1 MQLFLISGLSG
12 SGKSIALKVLED
24 SGYYCVDNLPAD
36 LLATLVVYLQGVG
49 YSNIA
54 VSIDVRS
61 ANSVQRLPPLLQQI
75 KQQGFDGITQF
86 AQASNAG
93 MPSPH
98 LLPQAAGCAITSDLA
113 SVVGSPSRMASSSIS
128 NVSKVDMHVLFL
140 DAQSDTLVKRFSE
153 TRRLHPLSDGVRTL
167 PECVSRERELLA
179 EISDIGHHI
188 DTTELDANALRA
200 WIKQFI
206 KVDRARLT
214 LLFQSFGFKHG
225 IPLDSDLVFD
235 VRCLPNPHYNP
246 ALQPLTGRDAAVI
259 EFLDHTPG
267 AQDMFGDI
275 RDFVER
281 WLPSFV
287 ADNRSYLTVAI
298 GCTGGRHRSV
308 YFAEKLAGYFEHRQQ
323 VLVRHR
329 ELAQ

>member
-36 LLATLVVYLQGVG
+36 LLDTLVQYLRHAG

-61 ANSVQRLPPLLQQI
+61 ANSVQRLPLLLQQI
-75 KQQGFDGITQF
+75 KQQGVE
-86 AQASNAG
+86 A
-93 MPSPH
+93 
-98 LLPQAAGCAITSDLA
+98 
-113 SVVGSPSRMASSSIS
+113 
-128 NVSKVDMHVLFL
+128 HVLFL
-140 DAQSDTLVKRFSE
+140 DTKNDSLVKRFSE
-153 TRRLHPLSDGVRTL
+153 TRRLHPLNNGAHTL
-167 PECVSRERELLA
+167 PECVRHERELLA
-179 EISDIGHHI
+179 EISSIGHHI

-225 IPLDSDLVFD
+225 IPLDADLVFD
-235 VRCLPNPHYNP
+235 ARCLPNPHYKEE
-246 ALQPLTGRDAAVI
+246 LRPLTGRDTEVI
-259 EFLDHTPG
+259 EFLENATD
-267 AQDMFGDI
+267 ALNMFGDI
-275 RDFVER
+275 RNFVER
-281 WLPSFV
+281 WLPNFV

-298 GCTGGRHRSV
+298 GCTGGQHRSV
-308 YFAEKLAGYFEHRQQ
+308 YLAEKLARHFEPEQQ

-329 ELAQ
+329 ELV

>member
-1 MQLFLISGLSG
+1 VQLFLISGLSG
-12 SGKSIALKVLED
+12 SGKSVALKVLED
-24 SGYYCVDNLPAD
+24 SGFYCVDNLPAD
-36 LLATLVVYLQGVG
+36 LLAALVEHLQHAG

-75 KQQGFDGITQF
+75 RQQG
-86 AQASNAG
+86 
-93 MPSPH
+93 
-98 LLPQAAGCAITSDLA
+98 
-113 SVVGSPSRMASSSIS
+113 
-128 NVSKVDMHVLFL
+128 VDVHVLFL
-140 DAQSDTLVKRFSE
+140 DAQNDTLVKRFSE
-153 TRRLHPLSDGVRTL
+153 TRRLHPLSDATLPKNDMKTRTL
-167 PECVSRERELLA
+167 PECVSYERELLA

-188 DTTELDANALRA
+188 DTTELNANSLRS

-214 LLFQSFGFKHG
+214 LLFQSFGYKHG

-235 VRCLPNPHYNP
+235 VRCLPNPHYIP
-246 ALQPLTGRDAAVI
+246 DLRPLTGRDAQVI
-259 EFLDHTPG
+259 EFLENASD
-267 AQDMFGDI
+267 AQQMFGDI
-275 RDFVER
+275 RDFVAR

-298 GCTGGRHRSV
+298 GCTGGQHRSV
-308 YFAEKLAGYFEHRQQ
+308 YLAEKLARHFEQQQQ

-329 ELAQ
+329 ELTQ

>member
-24 SGYYCVDNLPAD
+24 SSYYCVDNLPAD
-36 LLATLVVYLQGVG
+36 LLATLVDHLQQAG
-49 YSNIA
+49 YKKIA

-75 KQQGFDGITQF
+75 KQQ
-86 AQASNAG
+86 
-93 MPSPH
+93 
-98 LLPQAAGCAITSDLA
+98 AAD
-113 SVVGSPSRMASSSIS
+113 V
-128 NVSKVDMHVLFL
+128 HVLFL
-140 DAQSDTLVKRFSE
+140 DAQTDTLVKRFSE

-167 PECVSRERELLA
+167 PECVSYERELLT

-188 DTTELDANALRA
+188 DTTELNTNALRA

-206 KVDRARLT
+206 QLDRARLT

-225 IPLDSDLVFD
+225 IPLDADLVFD
-235 VRCLPNPHYNP
+235 VRCLPNPHYDEK
-246 ALQPLTGRDAAVI
+246 LRPLTGLDAAVI
-259 EFLDHTPG
+259 DFLDSTSSM
-267 AQDMFGDI
+267 QDMFGDI
-275 RDFVER
+275 VNFLER
-281 WLPSFV
+281 WLPNFI

-298 GCTGGRHRSV
+298 GCTGGQHRSV
-308 YFAEKLAGYFEHRQQ
+308 YLAEKLARYFEQQQQ

-329 ELAQ
+329 QLS

>member
-1 MQLFLISGLSG
+1 MSNCCTKTNRIAMQLFLISGLSG

-36 LLATLVVYLQGVG
+36 LLAALVEHLQRAG

-61 ANSVQRLPPLLQQI
+61 ANSVQRLPPLLEQI
-75 KQQGFDGITQF
+75 KQQG
-86 AQASNAG
+86 
-93 MPSPH
+93 
-98 LLPQAAGCAITSDLA
+98 
-113 SVVGSPSRMASSSIS
+113 
-128 NVSKVDMHVLFL
+128 VDVHVLFL

-167 PECVSRERELLA
+167 PECVGQERELLA

-188 DTTELDANALRA
+188 DTTELNANSLRN

-206 KVDRARLT
+206 KLDRARLT
-214 LLFQSFGFKHG
+214 LLFQSFGYKHG

-235 VRCLPNPHYNP
+235 VRCLPNPHYDP
-246 ALQPLTGRDAAVI
+246 LLRPLTGRDAAVI
-259 EFLDHTPG
+259 EFLDNTPSTL
-267 AQDMFGDI
+267 DMYGDI
-275 RDFVER
+275 RDFLER

-298 GCTGGRHRSV
+298 GCTGGQHRSV
-308 YFAEKLAGYFEHRQQ
+308 YFAERLGAAFRADNQ
-323 VLVRHR
+323 VMVRHR
-329 ELAQ
+329 QIR